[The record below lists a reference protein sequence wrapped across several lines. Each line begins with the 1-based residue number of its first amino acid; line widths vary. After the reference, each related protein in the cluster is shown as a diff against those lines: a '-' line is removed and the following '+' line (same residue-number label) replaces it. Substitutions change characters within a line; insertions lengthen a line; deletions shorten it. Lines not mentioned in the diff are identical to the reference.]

1 MESTL
6 DAGKVRQLARALDDA
21 IEKHAIEELVSYF
34 SVECEIQLPGIMLSG
49 HVGLR
54 KAINWMYSYLK
65 EITLIPITIIIKDNV
80 FFEEFIMKAKIRGDK
95 EIQVKQ
101 AEVLIYD
108 ADYKVRSL
116 RLYFDR
122 LELGKAFSTN
132 AIDRLIIDKLSR
144 ESLKDLR

>member
-1 MESTL
+1 MEITL

-21 IEKHAIEELVSYF
+21 IERHAIEELVSYF
-34 SVECEIQLPGIMLSG
+34 SVECEIQLPGIILSG
-49 HVGLR
+49 HAGLR
-54 KAINWMYSYLK
+54 KAINWMYSYFK
-65 EITLIPITIIIKDNV
+65 EITLVPITIIIQDNV
-80 FFEEFIMKAKIRGDK
+80 FFEEFILKAKVRGDK

-101 AEVLIYD
+101 AEILIYD
-108 ADYKVRSL
+108 TDYKVRSL